1 MRHYVSIFSNAGES
15 KFPRFHVISTF
26 PCAKIGYRYRSLAQK
41 QHNCKLIHICSAAT
55 ARALLKEGKAK
66 VLRREPFTIILL
78 FGSPS
83 GCGRMDISGTF
94 G

>member
-15 KFPRFHVISTF
+15 KFPRCHVQ
-26 PCAKIGYRYRSLAQK
+26 KIGYRYRSLAQK
-41 QHNCKLIHICSAAT
+41 QHNCKLIHICAAATAT

-78 FGSPS
+78 FDSSTRQEVVAG
-83 GCGRMDISGTF
+83 MDISGTF